1 LLSFSMATA
10 PKPRVKSPAP
20 HAPQVAA
27 ATASRALVGYRAL
40 VARTVEA
47 FGDEI
52 KASKWLSLPNKDL
65 KGMTPLQLAQAN
77 GYSTQSL
84 EPILTRIEHGI
95 DF

>member
-1 LLSFSMATA
+1 MATA
-10 PKPRVKSPAP
+10 PNPRIKRPVAPATETEAVTP
-20 HAPQVAA
+20 GQAM
-27 ATASRALVGYRAL
+27 ASYRAL

-65 KGMTPLQLAQAN
+65 NGLTPIQLARAS
-77 GYSTQSL
+77 GYSTQPL
-84 EPILTRIEHGI
+84 EPLLTRIEHGI

>member
-1 LLSFSMATA
+1 MATA
-10 PKPRVKSPAP
+10 PKPRVKPLEPHARQFDPAP
-20 HAPQVAA
+20 AA
-27 ATASRALVGYRAL
+27 RALASYRAL

-65 KGMTPLQLAQAN
+65 NGLTPLQLAQAN

>member
-1 LLSFSMATA
+1 MATA
-10 PKPRVKSPAP
+10 PNPRVKRPVAPATP
-20 HAPQVAA
+20 SEAVSAGQAI
-27 ATASRALVGYRAL
+27 ASYRAL
-40 VARTVEA
+40 VARAVEA

-65 KGMTPLQLAQAN
+65 NGLTPLQLAQAN
-77 GYSTQSL
+77 GYSTQPL

>member
-1 LLSFSMATA
+1 MATA

-20 HAPQVAA
+20 HAPQVDPV
-27 ATASRALVGYRAL
+27 ASARALANYRAL

-65 KGMTPLQLAQAN
+65 KGLTPLQLAQAN

-95 DF
+95 YF

>member
-1 LLSFSMATA
+1 MATA
-10 PKPRVKSPAP
+10 PKPRVKP
-20 HAPQVAA
+20 HVSA
-27 ATASRALVGYRAL
+27 ATRKEAEAAGQAIVSYRAL

-65 KGMTPLQLAQAN
+65 KGMTPLQLAEAS
-77 GYSTQSL
+77 GYSIESL

-95 DF
+95 YF

>member
-1 LLSFSMATA
+1 MATA
-10 PKPRVKSPAP
+10 PKPRVKLPAP
-20 HAPQVAA
+20 LVDPANAA
-27 ATASRALVGYRAL
+27 RALAGYRAL

-65 KGMTPLQLAQAN
+65 KGLTPLQLAQASD
-77 GYSTQSL
+77 YSIESI

-95 DF
+95 YF

>member
-1 LLSFSMATA
+1 MATA
-10 PKPRVKSPAP
+10 PKPRVNPPAP
-20 HAPQVAA
+20 SAPQVDPAGAA
-27 ATASRALVGYRAL
+27 RALASYRVL

-52 KASKWLSLPNKDL
+52 KASRWLSLPNKDL
-65 KGMTPLQLAQAN
+65 KGLTPLEIAQSS
-77 GYSTQSL
+77 GYSTERL